1 MPTISSNFDNGNIA
15 VITADNPK
23 NIQLEIKPDGA
34 ALFLQYF
41 NFRVEGASREPLV
54 MRLTNAG
61 AASYSAGWQD
71 YRAAASYNGEDWFRV
86 PTRYDDGVL
95 TIEHA
100 PENDNIQ
107 YAYFAAY
114 PTSRFRDFIDSVA
127 DPSVFVRQSIG
138 ETVDAQEIEYLRAG
152 DGPLQFWVIAR
163 QHPGETMGSWW
174 MEGFLPALADKNCA
188 AARTLL
194 KAATLHVIPCMNLD
208 GARRGH
214 LRTNAAGVD
223 LNRAWRNTTLEKSP
237 EVFLVR
243 DQMRETGVDFFLD
256 VHGDEGIPNNF
267 LVSAQGIPSWNDK
280 LRAQF
285 DRFSSLLLEQSKDFQ
300 TKDGYPPTPPGAA
313 NLDIA
318 NNYVAE
324 TWGCLSMT
332 LEMPFKDADI
342 NPNPETGWSPERCRS
357 FARETLEVMAEIA
370 PTLG

>member
-1 MPTISSNFDNGNIA
+1 MPTITSEFDNGNIA
-15 VITADNPK
+15 VINTNNPHD
-23 NIQLEIKPDGA
+23 IQLKIKPDSA
-34 ALFLQYF
+34 AAFHQYF
-41 NFRVEGASREPLV
+41 NYRVEGASGTPLV
-54 MRLTNAG
+54 MRITNAG
-61 AASYSAGWQD
+61 SASYMNGWRH
-71 YRAAASYNGEDWFRV
+71 YNAVASYEGEVWFRV
-86 PTRYDDGVL
+86 PTHYEDGVL
-95 TIEHA
+95 TIEHT
-100 PENDNIQ
+100 PENDSIQ

-127 DPSVFVRQSIG
+127 APLTFTRQSIG
-138 ETVDAQEIEYLRAG
+138 KTPDGQDIEYLRAG

-174 MEGFLPALADKNCA
+174 MEGVLPALAEENNT

-194 KAATLHVIPCMNLD
+194 KASTLHIIPCMNLD

-214 LRTNAAGVD
+214 LRTNASGVD
-223 LNRAWRNTTLEKSP
+223 LNRAWRNTTVEKSP

-243 DQMRETGVDFFLD
+243 EKMRETGVNFFLD
-256 VHGDEGIPNNF
+256 VHGDEAIANNF

-280 LRAQF
+280 LQAHF
-285 DRFSSLLLEQSKDFQ
+285 DRFSSLLLEESKDFQ
-300 TKDGYPPTPPGAA
+300 TKDGYPPTAPGAA

-332 LEMPFKDADI
+332 LEMPFKDANI
-342 NPNPETGWSPERCRS
+342 NPNRETGWSPERCRS
-357 FARETLEVMAEIA
+357 FAREILEVMAEIA